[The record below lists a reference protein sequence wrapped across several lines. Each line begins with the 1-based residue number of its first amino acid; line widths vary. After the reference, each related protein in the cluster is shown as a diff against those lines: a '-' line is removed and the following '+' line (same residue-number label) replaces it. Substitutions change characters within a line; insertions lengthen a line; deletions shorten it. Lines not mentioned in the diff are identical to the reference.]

1 MTTERP
7 RDDDALVTK
16 TDLHAAVDGLRTE
29 LKDDIRA
36 LGVVIERV
44 DTNVRLLAE
53 SMTGMRTELKNDLAE
68 LEARLSV
75 RITRLEDAVRTNSRD
90 IRDLKTDVAVLKT
103 DVAMLKTDVTALK
116 TDMSDL
122 RQEVAELR
130 RDFERRDATRLT
142 ALEARVTELE
152 KRTGIA

>member
-1 MTTERP
+1 MTTERSN
-7 RDDDALVTK
+7 DDDAVATK
-16 TDLHAAVDGLRTE
+16 A
-29 LKDDIRA
+29 DIRA

-53 SMTGMRTELKNDLAE
+53 AMTGMRTELKNDMAE

-90 IRDLKTDVAVLKT
+90 IRDLKTDVAALKT
-103 DVAMLKTDVTALK
+103 DVATLKTDVAALKTDVATLK

-130 RDFERRDATRLT
+130 RDFERRDATRLS

-152 KRTGIA
+152 KRTGIT